1 MEYTKD
7 EILVTHPL
15 WKSNIKR
22 WKFYIHSFIGGQDYK
37 QGEYLTAY
45 MQESMEDY
53 EARLDSTPLDNH
65 VKNVVSI
72 YNSFLF
78 RQSPNRQFGTLE
90 GDPGVQ
96 AFLEDADLEGRSF
109 NTVMRDIST
118 YASIYGHCWC
128 ILDKPAVQTYTRA
141 EELDQGIRPYVT
153 IYTPENVLDWQWA
166 REFNG
171 TYRLVYLKV
180 FEGDDSGMDLFR
192 IYTPEKIQLIALSR
206 GDTHGKIIDEV
217 PNSLGQIPAVCVY
230 SQRSSNR
237 GIGISDVAD
246 VADMQRSIA
255 NELSEVEQIIRLT
268 NHPSL
273 VKTADTNAA
282 AGAGAIIQMPHDLP
296 EGLKPYLLQ
305 PTGAS
310 IDSLLG
316 SITHKVLAI
325 DRMTYMGGI
334 RSIESRRLSGIALA
348 TEFQLLNARLS
359 EKGDYLEHSEEQL
372 WRLFA
377 LWQGTVWTGMVKYP
391 DSFNIQDRYNDVVM
405 YKTVLDS
412 KPTNPVLVQEVER
425 LMLTAVIDDSRK
437 LSDLL
442 EDFDERAEETTE
454 APDEE
459 KPVEQ
464 AAVPET
470 RYYPDGEAIPADLPP
485 AYQLASNEGVPEGQ
499 NCANCEYYNPDNQ
512 QCAKWNNAK
521 VREIYWCAKWEP
533 VEEES
538 EEDEES
544 ELTAEQIKKI
554 QDMLMDGM
562 TNQEIMAAMPGI
574 TVEDIVYAAAEAA
587 RNN

>member
-7 EILVTHPL
+7 QIIGTHPL

-22 WKFYIHSFIGGQDYK
+22 WKFYIHSYLGGYDYK

-53 EARLDSTPLDNH
+53 ESRLDTTPLDNH
-65 VKNVVSI
+65 VRNVVSI

-78 RQSPNRQFGTLE
+78 RQSPNREFGTLE
-90 GDPGVQ
+90 GNPSLE

-153 IYTPENVLDWQWA
+153 IYTPENVLDWQWS
-166 REFNG
+166 RELNG

-180 FEGDDSGMDLFR
+180 FEGDDSGVDLFR
-192 IYTPEKIQLIALSR
+192 IYTPERIQLVALSR
-206 GDTHGKIIDEV
+206 GDTHGRLVDDM
-217 PNSLGQIPAVCVY
+217 PNALGLIPAVCVY
-230 SQRSSNR
+230 SQRSSHR
-237 GIGISDVAD
+237 GVGISDICD

-255 NELSEVEQIIRLT
+255 NELSEVQQIIQLT

-334 RSIESRRLSGIALA
+334 RSIESRRLSGVALA

-359 EKGDYLEHSEEQL
+359 EKGDYLEHAEEQL
-372 WRLFA
+372 WRLFS
-377 LWQGTVWTGMVKYP
+377 LWQGQIWTGIVKYP

-412 KPTNPVLVQEVER
+412 KPTNPVLIQEVER
-425 LMLTAVIDDSRK
+425 LMLAAVIDDSRK
-437 LSDLL
+437 LTTLL
-442 EDFDERAEETTE
+442 EDFDERTEQTTE
-454 APDEE
+454 AVDAPES
-459 KPVEQ
+459 VAATTAGTQ
-464 AAVPET
+464 A
-470 RYYPDGEAIPADLPP
+470 RYYPDGEPIPADLPP
-485 AYQLASNEGVPEGQ
+485 AYQLASNAEVPQGQ
-499 NCANCEYYNPDNQ
+499 NCANCQYYNPDNQ
-512 QCAKWNNAK
+512 QCSKWNNAI
-521 VREIYWCAKWEP
+521 VRPLYWCKKWEP
-533 VEEES
+533 VQEQ
-538 EEDEES
+538 S
-544 ELTAEQIKKI
+544 ELTAEEIKKI

-562 TNQEIMAAMPGI
+562 TNEEIMAAMPGI
-574 TVEDIVYAAAEAA
+574 TVEDIAYAAAEAA
-587 RNN
+587 RNNN